1 MKNKIIYTLFALI
14 LASCELTEQPTSY
27 YEMDSYFVTEDKAKM
42 AVVGIYDCI
51 ETINYYGQYI
61 MPFFGA
67 DDMFMVRGTGSDG
80 TRRDISHYMYTSS
93 NTWIA
98 SVWKYAYLGIDRA
111 NLAISNIEKMQGY
124 TDNVTLQKLVAQ
136 ACFLRAF
143 LAFDLVRFWGDVPL
157 AHNIQAVMKRP
168 QNRE

>member
-80 TRRDISHYMYTSS
+80 TRRDISHYMYIQYMDS
-93 NTWIA
+93 
-98 SVWKYAYLGIDRA
+98 
-111 NLAISNIEKMQGY
+111 
-124 TDNVTLQKLVAQ
+124 
-136 ACFLRAF
+136 LRLEIRLF
-143 LAFDLVRFWGDVPL
+143 R
-157 AHNIQAVMKRP
+157 HRP
-168 QNRE
+168 CEFGNQQH